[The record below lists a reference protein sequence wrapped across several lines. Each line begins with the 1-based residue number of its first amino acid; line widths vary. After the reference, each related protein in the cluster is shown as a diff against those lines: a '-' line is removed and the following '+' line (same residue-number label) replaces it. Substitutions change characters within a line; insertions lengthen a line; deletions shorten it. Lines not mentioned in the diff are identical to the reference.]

1 MPKTMD
7 ADIVSGVVLVILGIA
22 GNIGASTI
30 VNMVVTRLSG
40 AFYPEILFTIII
52 LCGLGL
58 IYQGVKREKK
68 EPLPTFK
75 VLDLA
80 KIIVALLVYV
90 YVMEYIGFI
99 ISTFLFLMV
108 SMFVYGER
116 RVKIMIPVSIISA
129 IGIYFLFTKA
139 FMISLP
145 NIEFLIF

>member
-1 MPKTMD
+1 MIKTMD
-7 ADIVSGVVLVILGIA
+7 SDVLSGAALVILGIA
-22 GNIGASTI
+22 GNIGSSTI

-40 AFYPEILFTIII
+40 AFYPEVLFTIII

-68 EPLPTFK
+68 EPFPSFK
-75 VLDLA
+75 ILDLTE
-80 KIIVALLVYV
+80 IIITLLIYV

-108 SMFVYGER
+108 SMFIYGER
-116 RVKIMIPVSIISA
+116 RVKIMIPVSVVAS